1 MLKRKIDQFLSEW
14 KSNKNKKPL
23 IIKGAR
29 QIGKTTSVREFGKQY
44 KSFIEI
50 NFISEPKYKNIFSSS
65 YMPKDIIK
73 QLSILNP
80 KFNFIPNDTLIL
92 LDEIQ
97 ANPDAITSLKIFKE
111 DGRFDVICS
120 GSLLGVNY
128 KKIGSVPVGFKEEY
142 TMYSMDFE
150 EFLWANSYTDEQIQY
165 IYSFMKDLKP
175 LPESIFN
182 QLDSLYID
190 YIYSGGMPEAVNN
203 FIRDNTYHNVFPIQK
218 RIYNDYQDD
227 ITNYVDGLDV
237 ERVKNVYRHI
247 TSQLS
252 KDNHKFQVSLLGHG
266 ARFREY
272 KGCEEWLKDAG
283 VINIAYNLNNLELP
297 FNGNEQSINFRIY
310 YADTSLLIAT
320 LDEEAKEDLSINKN
334 FGIYKGAL
342 YESLVS
348 EALIKSGYD
357 LYFYKNDDS
366 TIELDFLIRVKNEI
380 VPIEVKVKKGKA
392 KSLSLLM
399 GEGKIK
405 YGVKLSRN
413 NIGFNNNIFTFPY
426 FLTFLLKKFFKEN
439 DIISW

>member
-1 MLKRKIDQFLSEW
+1 MLRRKIDQFLNEW
-14 KSNKNKKPL
+14 KNNENKKPL

-50 NFISEPKYKNIFSSS
+50 NFISEPKYKNVFSDS
-65 YMPKDIIK
+65 YIPKDIIK

-80 KFNFIPNDTLIL
+80 DFNFIPYNTLIL

-97 ANPDAITSLKIFKE
+97 AHPDAITSLKFFKE

-165 IYSFMKDLKP
+165 IYSFMKKLEK
-175 LPESIFN
+175 LPDAIYS

-203 FIRDNTYHNVFPIQK
+203 FIRDKTYRNVFPIQK
-218 RIYNDYQDD
+218 RIFNDYQDD
-227 ITNYVDGLDV
+227 ITNYVEGLEV
-237 ERVKNVYRHI
+237 ARVKNVYRHI
-247 TSQLS
+247 TSQLA
-252 KDNHKFQVSLLGHG
+252 KDNHKFQISTLGHG

-283 VINIAYNLNNLELP
+283 VINIAYNLSNLELP
-297 FNGNEQSINFRIY
+297 FNGNEQSTNFKIY

-320 LDEEAKEDLSINKN
+320 LDEEAKEDLSVNKN

-357 LYFYKNDDS
+357 LYFYKNSDS
-366 TIELDFLIRVKNEI
+366 TIELDFLVRVKNEI
-380 VPIEVKVKKGKA
+380 VPIEVKSQRGKA
-392 KSLSLLM
+392 KSLDTLM
-399 GEGKIK
+399 KEGKIK
-405 YGVKLSRN
+405 FGVKLSRN
-413 NIGFNNNIFTFPY
+413 NIGFYNNLFTFPY
-426 FLTFLLKKFFKEN
+426 FLTFLLKKFFKDSN
-439 DIISW
+439 YITW